1 MGLIDKIKYLFDKNN
16 IALTII
22 VGSALFAIIYSL
34 FAHVAIG
41 AIIMM
46 GVIGVGCYLWGYLRG
61 EEHEKDKRDTDEYEK
76 SRELD

>member
-1 MGLIDKIKYLFDKNN
+1 MGLIDKIKYLFDNNN

-22 VGSALFAIIYSL
+22 VGSALLAIIYTI
-34 FAHVAIG
+34 FAQVRLG